1 MNRLLEGLTEP
12 QREAVT
18 HTSGPLLILAGPGSG
33 KTRVIT
39 HRAAY
44 LAGSVTQPW
53 HILAITFTNKAA
65 GEMAERILRLC
76 GDSGITCS
84 TFHSFCA
91 RLLRI
96 HGERVGVVPGFS
108 IFDQSDQIS
117 AIKTAI
123 QRCDLSSDN
132 FPPARILAEI
142 GRAKNDM
149 IMPEAFADMARGYQ
163 DQAIAEIY
171 EAYNAFLAEQ
181 NALDFDDLLLRVAW
195 MLRDHGD
202 LRDQLEDRYRYVLVD
217 EYQDTNISQYMI
229 GRLLSQRNEN
239 LCVTGDPDQSIYA
252 WRGANLRNILQF
264 EEDFPDA
271 KVVRLEQNYRSTPQI
286 LSAADSVIR
295 ENQARKHKE
304 LWTDNTEGPAVRVVE
319 CEDGRGEGLLI
330 ASEIARLADEA
341 TPYGQIGVFYRVN
354 HLSRQIEMA
363 LRDRTIPY
371 QVARGVAFFQRKEIK
386 DILAYLKVAANP
398 LDEVSLLRIIN
409 VPARGIG
416 ETTVSRIRAYAESVG
431 RSMTEVVATP
441 EEIPDIK
448 RATRHLASFANLM
461 GELKQQASEHSLQE
475 TLEFLV
481 AYSGLLAMW
490 NTADDED
497 AIGNVQ
503 ELINAAAEYDRQH
516 ADGSGSLED
525 WLQQI
530 ALVSDVDA
538 MDPERGAVTLMT
550 LHAAKGLEFD
560 AVFVIGV
567 EEGLLPHERSQK
579 ARGGIEEERRLC
591 FVGMTRARRELILT
605 SARWRALFGR
615 ESRTSRSIFL
625 TELPR
630 DEIIWQSADEEGVI
644 GEEAAAEEEIPA
656 SAVDFMAWRRGQLVR
671 HPSFG
676 IGRLLWIRPSRK
688 QTRAGV
694 HFASYGEKTL
704 VLEYANLEPVDMDE
718 LGYDE

>member
-1 MNRLLEGLTEP
+1 MDQLLEGLTEP

-18 HTSGPLLILAGPGSG
+18 HTSGPMLILAGPGSG

-39 HRAAY
+39 HRAAH
-44 LAGSVTQPW
+44 LANTVTQPW

-65 GEMAERILRLC
+65 GEMAERIQRLC

-84 TFHSFCA
+84 TFHAFCA

-96 HGERVGVVPGFS
+96 YGERIGVMPGFS
-108 IFDQSDQIS
+108 IFDQTDQTA

-123 QRCDLSSDN
+123 RRCDLSSDN
-132 FPPARILAEI
+132 FPPAGVLAEI

-149 IMPEAFADMARGYQ
+149 IAPEAFAENAYNYQ
-163 DQAIAEIY
+163 DRAIAEIY

-181 NALDFDDLLLRVAW
+181 NALDFDDLLLKVAR
-195 MLRDHGD
+195 MLRDQGD

-217 EYQDTNISQYMI
+217 EYQDTNIAQYLI
-229 GRLLSQRNEN
+229 GRLLAQKNEN

-252 WRGANLRNILQF
+252 WRGASIQNILQF
-264 EEDFPDA
+264 EEDFPNA

-286 LSAADSVIR
+286 LSAADAVIR
-295 ENQARKHKE
+295 QNQARKHKE
-304 LWTDNTEGPAVRVVE
+304 LWTGNAEGSAVRVVE
-319 CEDGRGEGLLI
+319 CEDGRGEGLMI
-330 ASEIARLADEA
+330 ASEIIRLTAEGM
-341 TPYGQIGVFYRVN
+341 PYSRMGVFYRVN

-386 DILAYLKVAANP
+386 DILAYLKVVSNP

-431 RSMTEVVATP
+431 RSMMEVVSVP
-441 EEIPDIK
+441 EEIPDVK
-448 RATRHLASFANLM
+448 RAARHLASFANLM
-461 GELKQQASEHSLQE
+461 ADLRQQTSEHSLQE
-475 TLEFLV
+475 TLEFLIGH
-481 AYSGLLAMW
+481 SGLLAMW
-490 NTADDED
+490 NSASNEEARDN
-497 AIGNVQ
+497 AQ
-503 ELINAAAEYDRQH
+503 ELVSAAAEYDRQH
-516 ADGSGSLED
+516 ADGSGSLAD

-538 MDPERGAVTLMT
+538 VDAERGAVTLMT

-560 AVFVIGV
+560 TVFMAGV
-567 EEGLLPHERSQK
+567 EDGLLPHERSRN
-579 ARGGIEEERRLC
+579 ARCGLEEERRLC
-591 FVGMTRARRELILT
+591 FVGMTRARRELILS
-605 SARWRALFGR
+605 SARYRASFGM
-615 ESRTSRSIFL
+615 ENRTSRSIFL

-630 DEIIWQSADEEGVI
+630 DEIVRQSADEEGVI
-644 GEEAAAEEEIPA
+644 GEEAAAEEEMSA
-656 SAVDFMAWRRGQLVR
+656 SAVDFMEWRRGQLVR
-671 HPSFG
+671 HPSYG
-676 IGRLLWIRPSRK
+676 IGRVLWIRPSRK

-694 HFASYGEKTL
+694 HFAAYGEKTL

-718 LGYDE
+718 LGYEE